1 MNEWVICKSCG
12 LKYRT
17 REPVCPRCD
26 APPVEGQIRWSEDRA
41 PPGPPERSPFVIA
54 VPVGLLIAALGTFIF
69 AGPMDGAASGTVT
82 LALVAAGLFLI
93 CVSWAWT
100 ATVAFHEGLGWVF
113 LSVLA
118 PFVSTA
124 LLRKWRALGV
134 KLAGVGLVA
143 LGVLAFAPKTG
154 LADDIAAEC
163 KSKAADP
170 IDCACIGKKTVGLM
184 GPEERKQPFSRDN
197 TLTRDLMLTAGA
209 LCFKDR
215 LVARC
220 VSGEQGSEALCL
232 CVMDAAVNAFTPD
245 ELNDALSR
253 AIAGASPTKYSNL
266 RADCA
271 ARLEGGKKR

>member
-54 VPVGLLIAALGTFIF
+54 LPAGLVLAALGTFVF
-69 AGPMDGAASGTVT
+69 AGPMEGLASGGVTVG
-82 LALVAAGLFLI
+82 LVATGLFLI

-100 ATVAFHEGLGWVF
+100 ATVAFQEGLGWVF
-113 LSVLA
+113 LAVLA

-124 LLRKWRALGV
+124 LLRKWKALGV
-134 KLAGVGLVA
+134 KLVGVGLVA
-143 LGVLAFAPKTG
+143 LGVVVFAPKTG
-154 LADDIAAEC
+154 LADDIAGEC

-170 IDCACIGKKTVGLM
+170 SDCACVGQKTVGLM

-197 TLTRDLMLTAGA
+197 TLTRELMLTAGA

-220 VSGEQGSEALCL
+220 VSTGQGSEALCI
-232 CVMDAAVNAFTPD
+232 CVMDVAVNAFTPD
-245 ELNDALSR
+245 QLTETLDR
-253 AIAGASPTKYSNL
+253 VVAGAAPTKYSNI

-271 ARLEGGKKR
+271 ARLEVPKKK